1 MPILESKNILIDKDI
16 SLTPLDA
23 HTYTMKR
30 LSPYFQSRKVKIKH
44 VSSNQAFIPD
54 KSIY

>member
-23 HTYTMKR
+23 HAYNYEAIGEH
-30 LSPYFQSRKVKIKH
+30 P
-44 VSSNQAFIPD
+44 
-54 KSIY
+54 SILPKP